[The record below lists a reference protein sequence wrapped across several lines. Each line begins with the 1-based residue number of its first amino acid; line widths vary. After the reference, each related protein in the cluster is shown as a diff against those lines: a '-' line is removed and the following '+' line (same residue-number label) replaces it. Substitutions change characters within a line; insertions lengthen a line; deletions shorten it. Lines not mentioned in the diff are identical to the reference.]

1 MQKCYVLFP
10 GKFKPVHYGHISL
23 MYQYL
28 NSKEYDVDLTIIISR
43 AGKEG
48 LTPETSKWFLD
59 KIFQGN
65 KRVKTIIASD
75 PSPIKT
81 VYDMIGQ
88 KEYGDGVYAMG
99 TSSKGTD
106 IKRAAD
112 ISAKFGKEGK
122 FYTPGVEVIL
132 FPTDPTPTIYSGR
145 SDMYADAPIS
155 STIVRLDIRNNDYD
169 NFRTAYQPLLEDGVL
184 NENTLQEY
192 FERLKEE
199 LLPIKETA
207 LCDAVS
213 ESYNDRKITNKL
225 FEGGA
230 AGHMMHPYDVDE
242 FTFNDLMNLITD
254 LFAGKIEDI
263 TEKLDG
269 QNLFASVN
277 ESGRTI
283 FARNASHLRKTPWT
297 LADLMNNPKWIG
309 TPSVQHAF
317 SNAGVTIDKVFKNI
331 PNSVK
336 FFNQVDK
343 DGGYTTRKWV
353 NLEILD
359 TKNFNVI
366 PYVESKIS
374 FHEFKN
380 VTLSKGDFNSGK
392 ESWGISED
400 PDNTQDMQVLQRA
413 IDKTNRTAFKAQIT
427 PKVIFNSVDKGEY
440 KAKKYNDYIQKLLNK
455 YDLEINDSI
464 ADYKLCALL
473 DYINKSARLDFLS
486 GDLLDRLVN
495 RWIYNDKSENIT
507 KIAKSYDNMDDR
519 LITKEEYAI
528 LRDFDKNDLP
538 LVMKKIMAP
547 LDKLFINVGNE
558 ALKSITGLANAG
570 HENEIVKRLKTEA
583 RDIKTAVLNSDDDNA
598 KAKLEKSLK
607 RLAAANNELNATEG
621 IVFNYQG
628 KTLKLTGS
636 FAPLNQ
642 LFGLKFGKFAKK
654 Q

>member
-23 MYQYL
+23 MRRYL
-28 NSKEYDVDLTIIISR
+28 DSTQFDVELTIIISR

-48 LTPETSKWFLD
+48 LAPETSKWFLE
-59 KIFQGN
+59 KIFSGN
-65 KRVKTIIASD
+65 KRVKIMIAPD

-88 KEYGDGVYAMG
+88 KTYGNGIYAMG
-99 TSSKGTD
+99 TSGKGTD

-112 ISAKFGKEGK
+112 ISVKFGKDGK
-122 FYTPGVEVIL
+122 FYTPGIDVIL
-132 FPTDPTPTIYSGR
+132 FPIDPTPTLYSGR
-145 SDMYADAPIS
+145 NDMYSEAPIS
-155 STIVRLDIRNNDYD
+155 STIVRLDIRNNDFE
-169 NFRTAYQPLLEDGVL
+169 NFRTAYLPLLEDGTL
-184 NENTLQEY
+184 KENVLQEY
-192 FERLKEE
+192 FEKLKGE
-199 LLPIKETA
+199 LIPIKETA
-207 LCDAVS
+207 VYDALS
-213 ESYNDRKITNKL
+213 ESETNNKLNDKL

-230 AGHMMHPYDVDE
+230 AGHMMHPYDVDD

-254 LFAGKIEDI
+254 LFAGKIEDV

-269 QNLFASVN
+269 QNLFASVDDA
-277 ESGRTI
+277 GRTI
-283 FARNASHLRKTPWT
+283 FARNMTHLRKTPWT
-297 LADLMNNPKWIG
+297 LADLMDNPKWVG

-317 SNAGVTIDKVFKNI
+317 SNAGLTIDKVFKHI
-331 PNSVK
+331 PNAVS
-336 FFNQVDK
+336 FFNKNDAST
-343 DGGYTTRKWV
+343 GTHTRKWV

-392 ESWGISED
+392 EEWGISID
-400 PDNTQDMQVLQRA
+400 PDNDKDMQILQKA
-413 IDKTNRTAFKAQIT
+413 IDKTNRTTFKAQIT
-427 PKVIFNSVDKGEY
+427 PKVIFNSVDKGEVR
-440 KAKKYNDYIQKLLNK
+440 AKKYNDYIQKLLDK

-464 ADYKLCALL
+464 ADYKICGLL
-473 DYINKSARLDFLS
+473 DYINKSARLDFIS
-486 GDLLDRLVN
+486 GDLLDRLIN

-507 KIAKSYDNMDDR
+507 KIAKFYDNMDDR
-519 LITKEEYAI
+519 LITKEEYSA
-528 LRDFDKNDLP
+528 LKDFEKNDLP

-558 ALKSITGLANAG
+558 VLKSISGLANAG
-570 HENEIVKRLKTEA
+570 HEAEIIKRLKNEA
-583 RDIKTAVLNSDDDNA
+583 KDIKLAVENSDDVNA
-598 KAKLEKSLK
+598 KSKLEKSLA
-607 RLAAANNELNATEG
+607 RLASANNELNATEG

-628 KTLKLTGS
+628 RTLKLTGS

-642 LFGLKFGKFAKK
+642 LFGLKFGKFTKK
-654 Q
+654 